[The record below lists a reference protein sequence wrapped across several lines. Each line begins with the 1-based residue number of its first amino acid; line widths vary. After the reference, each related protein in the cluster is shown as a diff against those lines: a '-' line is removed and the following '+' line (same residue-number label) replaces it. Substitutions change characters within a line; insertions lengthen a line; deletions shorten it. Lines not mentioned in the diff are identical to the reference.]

1 MLKSLHGPKSCTTQ
15 IPNKKIFIY
24 TTVFLYNM
32 YINARATYFSN
43 VHIFTKWPNNCFVLP
58 SSLNFFIRAIGSDV
72 GWLA

>member
-43 VHIFTKWPNNCFVLP
+43 VHIFTK
-58 SSLNFFIRAIGSDV
+58 
-72 GWLA
+72 